1 MKCLPIAAL
10 IAGVLG
16 EAFAQGLLTPPSGD
30 PAPSMKTLGQI
41 EPRTP
46 ISVYNQL
53 LEGGGSYYLTGNL
66 YVPDG
71 CVGIAFAS
79 GNVTLDL
86 NGFAIIYVG
95 ESGNE
100 DLNGVSGPSSITVRN
115 GRILNFSGR
124 GIALGDGAVVEDVLV
139 ENCAAGGIS
148 VGEQS
153 RISRSRVSGCAGV
166 IGIQAGGN
174 SVVESVLVAACE
186 VGVYLSSGCQIR
198 KSTVSL
204 NTLYGISALSRCVI
218 AENSCT
224 ENGTGGTSAGI
235 LAIGNECRIEK
246 NSLDLGAVGL
256 RLVGYKNYVND
267 NTVRGNT
274 VNYVIFG
281 QENQLNLL
289 ISEIPQSLDWPC
301 SARLAGTL
309 ACKLPGENGITV
321 NADDVT
327 IDLAGHALVG
337 PGSSSGHG
345 IYQNA
350 TNRNLRVANGKALNW
365 LGSMKAGVFA
375 GGSATVLTGLQVSTN
390 YYGVFTGSG
399 SSLSACAAQGNRSI
413 GLFVSGA
420 STLTG
425 CTAIDNGDTG
435 IFSYPGCSLT
445 GCTAVQNGNN
455 GISGSGC
462 ALASCTATYNHG
474 DGIVAGDGGVLSGC
488 STYMNDG
495 NGIHVLSGCLVTRC
509 SADHNGFG
517 GTNDGAGIYAS
528 STQNRIEDNLVTYND
543 RGIDVD
549 GTANFIA
556 RNSARGNTVN
566 WDVVAGN
573 VCLVIKATATTGAIT
588 GDSGGVAPGSTD
600 PNANFT
606 H

>member
-1 MKCLPIAAL
+1 
-10 IAGVLG
+10 
-16 EAFAQGLLTPPSGD
+16 
-30 PAPSMKTLGQI
+30 
-41 EPRTP
+41 
-46 ISVYNQL
+46 
-53 LEGGGSYYLTGNL
+53 
-66 YVPDG
+66 
-71 CVGIAFAS
+71 
-79 GNVTLDL
+79 
-86 NGFAIIYVG
+86 
-95 ESGNE
+95 
-100 DLNGVSGPSSITVRN
+100 
-115 GRILNFSGR
+115 
-124 GIALGDGAVVEDVLV
+124 
-139 ENCAAGGIS
+139 
-148 VGEQS
+148 
-153 RISRSRVSGCAGV
+153 
-166 IGIQAGGN
+166 
-174 SVVESVLVAACE
+174 
-186 VGVYLSSGCQIR
+186 
-198 KSTVSL
+198 
-204 NTLYGISALSRCVI
+204 
-218 AENSCT
+218 
-224 ENGTGGTSAGI
+224 
-235 LAIGNECRIEK
+235 
-246 NSLDLGAVGL
+246 
-256 RLVGYKNYVND
+256 
-267 NTVRGNT
+267 
-274 VNYVIFG
+274 
-281 QENQLNLL
+281 
-289 ISEIPQSLDWPC
+289 
-301 SARLAGTL
+301 
-309 ACKLPGENGITV
+309 
-321 NADDVT
+321 VT